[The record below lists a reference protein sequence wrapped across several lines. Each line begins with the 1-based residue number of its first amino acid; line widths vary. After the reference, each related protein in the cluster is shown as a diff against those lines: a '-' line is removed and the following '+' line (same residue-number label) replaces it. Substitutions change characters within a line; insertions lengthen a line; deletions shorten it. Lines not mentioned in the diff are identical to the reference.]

1 MSYRFVKLLDAATDQ
16 TLVEPNWEGI
26 LECVDL
32 IRGKE
37 VPVKDAIKAIQK
49 RYHNS
54 NPHVA
59 HHALM
64 VLEACV
70 KNCGKKFI
78 AEIATKEFMED
89 LKSLVISNPQA
100 NVRTKILEL
109 IQCWTSAFKGIS
121 EYKIVEDTHSLLK
134 MNGFEFPPIDE
145 AKAMFLAESAPDW
158 AEGDNCYRCRVEFGV
173 FTRKHHC
180 RACGQIF
187 CDKCSNKQML
197 LPQFGIEKKVRVC
210 EACFDKK
217 TVQQQPKAEINK
229 AAEDAAAR
237 EKALK
242 EAEAKEQ
249 EELELALAISQSE
262 AEAKQKYN
270 GIDLSYINKATNDN
284 SISSGYGGGQKY
296 EPPPQTVPV
305 VGKDE
310 SNLSGMVND
319 DANKDDPID
328 SVLATYL
335 DRDYWERKR
344 REVEEQPLRATAPP
358 PSEISISI
366 SSSISQQQP
375 LQQNGNTNK
384 SLTKTPTNISNVNNN
399 TNNYPL
405 NEPLDFS
412 ILEDQQQISHN
423 QHDNSLAQNYAAKL
437 NIGMPMDIG
446 KNDSNDGGVE
456 EVAETLNFCNAL
468 NERVDTMKTRM
479 RSNQLRG
486 RSIVNDSAIH
496 TLFSQLTELH
506 AIVIQKM
513 TKLEEQREHY
523 EQLQDH
529 LAHIQEARQ
538 AVNALREE
546 NERLRQERIKEEN
559 NRRKSQ
565 LRQTLE
571 VMRDKKKEM
580 LVSGRYVAIQR
591 FHEQEWQIRQQR
603 LSSPQFNNPAL
614 PTMTNQAPPLVNNPV
629 PINMMNNNNNP
640 VTSTQQQMIHNPMQ
654 SMTNTST
661 MPPIMMNN
669 QMTTMTAG
677 VQQPQIMPHQP
688 TVYSGSQPQALPA
701 HSMMMYSSN
710 QAQELH
716 GQAMG
721 FPGNPPQ
728 VNQVQHQPQGGMPM
742 MTNNPMM
749 SNHHQSMTIP
759 MNSMMNTM
767 PSMTTTMPLMNNN
780 MMNSNMPPINHPPSQ
795 QQFQMPPYHQQQQ
808 HYIMPPSTQQLPVNL
823 QQQQNS
829 TVQEEEQQKKE
840 IQVPE
845 DWLISFD

>member
-1 MSYRFVKLLDAATDQ
+1 
-16 TLVEPNWEGI
+16 
-26 LECVDL
+26 
-32 IRGKE
+32 
-37 VPVKDAIKAIQK
+37 
-49 RYHNS
+49 
-54 NPHVA
+54 
-59 HHALM
+59 
-64 VLEACV
+64 
-70 KNCGKKFI
+70 
-78 AEIATKEFMED
+78 
-89 LKSLVISNPQA
+89 
-100 NVRTKILEL
+100 
-109 IQCWTSAFKGIS
+109 
-121 EYKIVEDTHSLLK
+121 
-134 MNGFEFPPIDE
+134 
-145 AKAMFLAESAPDW
+145 
-158 AEGDNCYRCRVEFGV
+158 
-173 FTRKHHC
+173 
-180 RACGQIF
+180 
-187 CDKCSNKQML
+187 ML

-229 AAEDAAAR
+229 AAEEAAAR

-284 SISSGYGGGQKY
+284 SISSGYGGQKF
-296 EPPPQTVPV
+296 EPPPQTFPV
-305 VGKDE
+305 IGKDE

-375 LQQNGNTNK
+375 LQQNGNANK

-399 TNNYPL
+399 TNNNYPL

-412 ILEDQQQISHN
+412 ILEDQQQQQIS
-423 QHDNSLAQNYAAKL
+423 QHDNSLSQNYAAKL

-446 KNDSNDGGVE
+446 KNESNDGSVE

-614 PTMTNQAPPLVNNPV
+614 PTMTNQAPPLANNPV

-661 MPPIMMNN
+661 MPPTMMNN

-677 VQQPQIMPHQP
+677 IQQPQIMPHQP
-688 TVYSGSQPQALPA
+688 TAYSSSQPQTMPA
-701 HSMMMYSSN
+701 HSMMMYSSSN
-710 QAQELH
+710 QAQQEMH
-716 GQAMG
+716 GQAIG
-721 FPGNPPQ
+721 YPGNPPQ
-728 VNQVQHQPQGGMPM
+728 IQHQPQGGMPM
-742 MTNNPMM
+742 MGNNPVV
-749 SNHHQSMTIP
+749 NNHQSMTIP
-759 MNSMMNTM
+759 MNSMMNTI
-767 PSMTTTMPLMNNN
+767 PSMTTMPLMNNN
-780 MMNSNMPPINHPPSQ
+780 MMNNMPPINHPPQ

-808 HYIMPPSTQQLPVNL
+808 HYIMPPITSTQQHPVNL

-845 DWLISFD
+845 D

>member
-49 RYHNS
+49 RYHNQ

-78 AEIATKEFMED
+78 AEVATKEFMED

-217 TVQQQPKAEINK
+217 TVQQQPKAETNK
-229 AAEDAAAR
+229 ATEEAAAR

-262 AEAKQKYN
+262 AEAKHMYS
-270 GIDLSYINKATNDN
+270 GIDVSYVNKASNEN
-284 SISSGYGGGQKY
+284 AISGGYGQKF
-296 EPPPQTVPV
+296 EPPSQSVSVT
-305 VGKDE
+305 KDE
-310 SNLSGMVND
+310 SNLSGMAND
-319 DANKDDPID
+319 DAKDDPID

-366 SSSISQQQP
+366 SSSISQQP
-375 LQQNGNTNK
+375 QQNGSTSK
-384 SLTKTPTNISNVNNN
+384 SVLKTPATSNIN
-399 TNNYPL
+399 NNYPQ

-412 ILEDQQQISHN
+412 ILEDQQIPQ
-423 QHDNSLAQNYAAKL
+423 QQQFDNLAQNYAKL
-437 NIGMPMDIG
+437 NIGMDVT
-446 KNDSNDGGVE
+446 KNESEGGVE
-456 EVAETLNFCNAL
+456 EAAETLMFCNAL

-546 NERLRQERIKEEN
+546 NERQRQERIKEEN

-571 VMRDKKKEM
+571 VMRHKKREM
-580 LVSGRYVAIQR
+580 LVTGRYAAIQR

-603 LSSPQFNNPAL
+603 LSSPQFNNPA
-614 PTMTNQAPPLVNNPV
+614 PPIMTNQAPPLSNNPV
-629 PINMMNNNNNP
+629 P
-640 VTSTQQQMIHNPMQ
+640 V
-654 SMTNTST
+654 
-661 MPPIMMNN
+661 MMNN
-669 QMTTMTAG
+669 QVTSMMNPTQQMINNSMSNTSMPQMNNPMTTM
-677 VQQPQIMPHQP
+677 IN
-688 TVYSGSQPQALPA
+688 SQAPVFA
-701 HSMMMYSSN
+701 SN
-710 QAQELH
+710 Q
-716 GQAMG
+716 
-721 FPGNPPQ
+721 
-728 VNQVQHQPQGGMPM
+728 QVQGMPM
-742 MTNNPMM
+742 MSNPMM
-749 SNHHQSMTIP
+749 NQQMTIP
-759 MNSMMNTM
+759 MSSMMNTI
-767 PSMTTTMPLMNNN
+767 PSMATTMPMMNN
-780 MMNSNMPPINHPPSQ
+780 MAPTSINHP
-795 QQFQMPPYHQQQQ
+795 QQFQMPPYHQQ
-808 HYIMPPSTQQLPVNL
+808 HYIMPIATTQHPISQHTPMMVP
-823 QQQQNS
+823 
-829 TVQEEEQQKKE
+829 TPREEEQKSE

-845 DWLISFD
+845 DLLISFD

>member
-1 MSYRFVKLLDAATDQ
+1 
-16 TLVEPNWEGI
+16 
-26 LECVDL
+26 
-32 IRGKE
+32 
-37 VPVKDAIKAIQK
+37 
-49 RYHNS
+49 
-54 NPHVA
+54 
-59 HHALM
+59 
-64 VLEACV
+64 
-70 KNCGKKFI
+70 FI

-229 AAEDAAAR
+229 AAEEAAAR

-284 SISSGYGGGQKY
+284 SISSGYGGQKF
-296 EPPPQTVPV
+296 EPPPQTFPV
-305 VGKDE
+305 IGKDE

-375 LQQNGNTNK
+375 LQQNGNANK

-399 TNNYPL
+399 TNNNYPL

-412 ILEDQQQISHN
+412 ILEDQQQQQIS
-423 QHDNSLAQNYAAKL
+423 QHDNSLSQNYAAKL

-446 KNDSNDGGVE
+446 KNESNDGGVE

-614 PTMTNQAPPLVNNPV
+614 PTMTNQVPPLANNPV

-661 MPPIMMNN
+661 IPPIMMNN

-688 TVYSGSQPQALPA
+688 TAYSISQPQALPA
-701 HSMMMYSSN
+701 HSMMMYSSSN
-710 QAQELH
+710 QAQQEMH
-716 GQAMG
+716 GQAVG
-721 FPGNPPQ
+721 YPGNPTQ
-728 VNQVQHQPQGGMPM
+728 IQHQPQGGMPM
-742 MTNNPMM
+742 MGNNPMV
-749 SNHHQSMTIP
+749 NNHQSMTIP

-780 MMNSNMPPINHPPSQ
+780 MMNNMPPINNHPPQ

-808 HYIMPPSTQQLPVNL
+808 HYIMPPITSTQQHPVNP

-829 TVQEEEQQKKE
+829 TVQEEEQHKKE